1 MATTDRRGQPRGR
14 RGQPGG
20 RRAGPRAIIS
30 SKNGARVRAG
40 AELSSAAC
48 GELASGTRVTLG
60 GRVTLHD
67 GTVRAEILSPVRG
80 FVTERCLRAGPR
92 PAATGRLW
100 AISDLHTDHAEN
112 WDWLAKTLG
121 GGRFRRDGLIVAGD
135 VSSRLSVLRK
145 TLELCAAS
153 FASVAFVV
161 GNHDLWKERGEAF
174 ASAAEKREAIDRLCA
189 SLHVHTRPAYFSG
202 CVVAPILSWHHQSW
216 DTEPDVTGWENLP
229 KAEQCM
235 SDYYR
240 CAFPGLDQGRTRER
254 NSQLQSLLSRPFS
267 TRLDMTDE
275 SVARFFDEAN
285 GPLSDDV
292 AALRAAHP
300 GAPLVTCSHF
310 VPRIELVPEKRFLY
324 VPALNKAVG
333 SRFLGDRVAELKPD
347 VHVFGHTHFGWDATH
362 DGVRYLQPCLAYPSE
377 RRVRLT
383 TVAAGDFPHAKGP
396 LLVFDGSRFP
406 ARYVCG
412 WSSFYEHNER
422 RPDVTHVVPDYVARA
437 YKRVAGVGEVGW
449 GDHVEM
455 PAWRYGPSTAFD
467 SRRVQT
473 HA

>member
-1 MATTDRRGQPRGR
+1 MATTEWTKPCSAGAEQPPAWSCQRVPASGAAD
-14 RGQPGG
+14 
-20 RRAGPRAIIS
+20 AGSPADDAGSPADDEPAREAIIS

-80 FVTERCLRAGPR
+80 FVTER
-92 PAATGRLW
+92 
-100 AISDLHTDHAEN
+100 DLHTDHAEN

-362 DGVRYLQPCLAYPSE
+362 DGVRYLQPCLA
-377 RRVRLT
+377 
-383 TVAAGDFPHAKGP
+383 
-396 LLVFDGSRFP
+396 
-406 ARYVCG
+406 
-412 WSSFYEHNER
+412 SFYEHNER

>member
-1 MATTDRRGQPRGR
+1 
-14 RGQPGG
+14 
-20 RRAGPRAIIS
+20 
-30 SKNGARVRAG
+30 
-40 AELSSAAC
+40 
-48 GELASGTRVTLG
+48 
-60 GRVTLHD
+60 
-67 GTVRAEILSPVRG
+67 
-80 FVTERCLRAGPR
+80 
-92 PAATGRLW
+92 
-100 AISDLHTDHAEN
+100 
-112 WDWLAKTLG
+112 
-121 GGRFRRDGLIVAGD
+121 
-135 VSSRLSVLRK
+135 
-145 TLELCAAS
+145 
-153 FASVAFVV
+153 
-161 GNHDLWKERGEAF
+161 
-174 ASAAEKREAIDRLCA
+174 
-189 SLHVHTRPAYFSG
+189 
-202 CVVAPILSWHHQSW
+202 
-216 DTEPDVTGWENLP
+216 
-229 KAEQCM
+229 
-235 SDYYR
+235 
-240 CAFPGLDQGRTRER
+240 
-254 NSQLQSLLSRPFS
+254 
-267 TRLDMTDE
+267 MTDE

-449 GDHVEM
+449 GDPRRDARLALRAVDGLRQPEGPDARVGNGSGGTRGAPGGSTRLGHAQENQPVGASAGTHVVVKLM
-455 PAWRYGPSTAFD
+455 PFRDVVVFFIVLPSSEISKVARPMNPVSTQTLLTSMAPPSFTEVTHFILRPASSVSSTSVVA
-467 SRRVQT
+467 SRGFGVPT
-473 HA
+473 LSDIMLCLILMN